1 MQSGLL
7 SWYGEYI
14 EHARE
19 AEYRTEHLPEF
30 LRQIRLCLWCSVIVN
45 IGFLFSDW
53 RFYGQPHFYF
63 AITAR
68 SVIEIMSLAGLA
80 SMAKADSF
88 RHFQFLCIA
97 WACPVIPA
105 CAVLMSSHSD
115 IALLATFVLPVLFY
129 LAIPV
134 SFRWTL
140 FFGLSSSVATLA
152 AYLPTHSISRANLGL
167 ILGMLLNNVIQ
178 ILVLSQSKRLRRLEW
193 AATQAGRVANEEL
206 SEHRNMLQKILKA
219 IPAPLVI
226 LSKDGGK
233 LIQANDAACSYF
245 GADLLHNPLKIEDYI
260 DHHDWAKLVL
270 ELRAEGQ
277 VAGFETQLHLPNRSA
292 RDVLLEATTVTIS
305 GAEAILTVLVDITHR
320 KEVETVMKRLANTD
334 PLSGLPNRAHFFAV
348 AVDEIKR
355 AKQFDLPL
363 AVFMADIDFFKHIN
377 DTYGHNT
384 GDSALKA
391 FARLC
396 RTWIRRQDIVARLGG
411 EEFGFLLPETDIASA
426 LALADRLRMAVEDLQ
441 IDRLPKPMTIS
452 IGVSEVC
459 PGETTIDAA
468 LSRAD
473 QALYA
478 AKRTGR
484 NQVVRYDFVEF
495 APESVSQS

>member
-1 MQSGLL
+1 MQSGFL
-7 SWYGEYI
+7 SWCGEYI
-14 EHARE
+14 EHTRE

-30 LRQIRLCLWCSVIVN
+30 VRQVRLCLWCSAVAN

-63 AITAR
+63 ALAAR
-68 SVIEIMSLAGLA
+68 SVIEIMSFVGLA
-80 SMAKADSF
+80 AMAKVDSF
-88 RHFQFLCIA
+88 RHFQFLCIV
-97 WACPVIPA
+97 WTVPVIPA
-105 CAVLMSSHSD
+105 CAVLMSSHTD
-115 IALLATFVLPVLFY
+115 IALLVTFVLPILFY
-129 LAIPV
+129 LAIPA

-140 FFGLSSSVATLA
+140 FFGLGSSVAMLA
-152 AYLPTHSISRANLGL
+152 AYMPTHSISEANLGL
-167 ILGMLLNNVIQ
+167 MLGMLLNNVIQ
-178 ILVLSQSKRLRRLEW
+178 VLVLIQSNRLRRLEW
-193 AATQAGRVANEEL
+193 AATQTGRIANEKL

-219 IPAPLVI
+219 IPVPLVI
-226 LSKDGGK
+226 ISKDGGK
-233 LIQANDAACSYF
+233 LIQANDAASDYF
-245 GADLLHNPLKIEDYI
+245 GADLLRNPLKIEDYI
-260 DHHDWAKLVL
+260 DHHDWVRLVL
-270 ELRAEGQ
+270 GLRTEGQ
-277 VAGFETQLHLPNRSA
+277 VAGFETRLHLPNTST

-305 GAEAILTVLVDITHR
+305 GAEAVLTVLVDITHR

-334 PLSGLPNRAHFFAV
+334 PLSGLPNRARFFTA
-348 AVDEIKR
+348 AMDEIKR
-355 AKQFDLPL
+355 AKQYDQPL

-377 DTYGHNT
+377 DTYGHNA

-396 RTWIRRQDIVARLGG
+396 RTWIRHQDIVARLGG

-484 NQVVRYDFVEF
+484 NRAVRYDFVEF